1 MVVSKRERYIA
12 MGALAVAALVA
23 FDQLLL
29 GPLLSYR
36 DGMDAR
42 QSELATDIAKAEAA
56 IARGSDIMPQW
67 NAMRAGLQPGPAE
80 AESQILHAVR
90 DWAEDARLDMSLVR
104 PERLPERLADKT
116 RLPEI
121 TVHAAGTGSME
132 AVSRFM
138 WRLETARLP
147 VRMTELQ
154 LAPRKEGTDD
164 LNAELQISTIY
175 LPRRPAAP
183 KSAEA
188 KK

>member
-1 MVVSKRERYIA
+1 MVVSRRERYIA
-12 MGALAVAALVA
+12 MGAVAVAALVA

-42 QSELATDIAKAEAA
+42 QSKLATDIAKAEAA
-56 IARGSDIMPQW
+56 IARGSETMSQW
-67 NAMRAGLQPGPAE
+67 NAVRASLQPGPAE

-90 DWAEDARLDMSLVR
+90 DWAEDAQLDMSLVK
-104 PERLPERLADKT
+104 PERLADKT

-138 WRLETARLP
+138 WRLETGRLP

-164 LNAELQISTIY
+164 LNVELQISTIY
-175 LPRRPAAP
+175 LPQRPAAS